1 MTNEIE
7 KTAREDERK
16 STNKAA
22 GHPAIKTSSHLATRT
37 SNQPTSLKHG
47 REGLEERGEQ
57 VRKIG
62 RDEERS
68 RERWRERKRGREEHR
83 RRRRCRE
90 TKVGKGR
97 QTMRKRE
104 SPN

>member
-37 SNQPTSLKHG
+37 SNPPTSLKHG
-47 REGLEERGEQ
+47 REEA
-57 VRKIG
+57 
-62 RDEERS
+62 
-68 RERWRERKRGREEHR
+68 WKRGGSKIER
-83 RRRRCRE
+83 
-90 TKVGKGR
+90 
-97 QTMRKRE
+97 
-104 SPN
+104 